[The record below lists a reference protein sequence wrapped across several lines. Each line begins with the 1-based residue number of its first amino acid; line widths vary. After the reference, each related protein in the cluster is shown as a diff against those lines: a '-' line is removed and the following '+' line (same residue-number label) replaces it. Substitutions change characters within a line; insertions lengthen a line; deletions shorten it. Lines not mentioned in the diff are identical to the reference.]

1 LYGERQHRL
10 KQKSTEKGGRPF
22 VETLRV
28 PSDKTEANWA
38 FQKNKVM

>member
-1 LYGERQHRL
+1 M
-10 KQKSTEKGGRPF
+10 EKEGRPF
-22 VETLRV
+22 LETIRV